1 MFIKLQK
8 NSVIS
13 AYLVEIWIVKW
24 FNYNF
29 YYIED
34 TTEQSW
40 ADMAES
46 NDAGEKP
53 PSQSKHVN
61 VQDVI
66 VASAGDDGD
75 VWIWKP
81 LQVKQTFVFCRASS
95 YIEDGKRYSAN
106 ISKLC

>member
-1 MFIKLQK
+1 
-8 NSVIS
+8 
-13 AYLVEIWIVKW
+13 
-24 FNYNF
+24 
-29 YYIED
+29 
-34 TTEQSW
+34 
-40 ADMAES
+40 MAES

-66 VASAGDDGD
+66 VVSAGDDGD

-81 LQVKQTFVFCRASS
+81 LQVMQSFVFCRAST

-106 ISKLC
+106 ISKLCWKKIMIKIGLQGLLKMNAA